1 MRKQFDEQ
9 LAKLRTSVKKCGKR
23 CEESLIKSTQIF
35 FESDLSLLEPIF
47 SLTRSIDK
55 RTHKIE
61 NLCFMLL
68 LRQQPVAIDLRT
80 ITATLKVNFDLKR
93 IASQSYDIAEIVKIS
108 ALSTPQEIS
117 PELSATLHT
126 MADQSNNMLTQA
138 LDTFLNMD
146 IEGAQKVVDADD
158 IVDDCFAKVKTCIS
172 TNLTS
177 SRKADYAV
185 DILMIAKYYERIS
198 DHCVNI
204 AKWTLKYFG

>member
-9 LAKLRTSVKKCGKR
+9 LARLRGNMKKCGKR
-23 CEESLIKSTQIF
+23 CADSLLKSTRIF
-35 FESDLSLLEPIF
+35 FESDLTLLESVF

-61 NLCFMLL
+61 NMCFMLL

-108 ALSTPQEIS
+108 ALSTQQEID
-117 PELSATLHT
+117 PELLEILHT

-138 LDTFLNMD
+138 LATFFDQD
-146 IEGAQKVVDADD
+146 IEGAQKVIDGDDVVDE
-158 IVDDCFAKVKTCIS
+158 CFAKVKACIS
-172 TNLTS
+172 SDLAS
-177 SRKADYAV
+177 SKKADYFI